1 MAWREGQVVVA
12 EEVGGRVV
20 VRAADGTARRVYGG
34 EGVKADAALRGAG
47 GVRRELRVLVYNGS
61 TPTHW
66 NAWAS
71 GVDTPWMKGG
81 SDEQG

>member
-1 MAWREGQVVVA
+1 MSLAASKVDGSEPMAWREGQVVVA

-47 GVRRELRVLVYNGS
+47 GGGRE
-61 TPTHW
+61 
-66 NAWAS
+66 A
-71 GVDTPWMKGG
+71 
-81 SDEQG
+81 